1 MGDLVKGLVLKY
13 IEEFEGKVS
22 GKSSKPVPFSMRL
35 GKRDH
40 DRLLWLAGRLDVPKT
55 RLAEEMLGAAV
66 EEAIEQY
73 AKWAAPEDPEG
84 FLKEALAEAETFQQE
99 KRGPH
104 NRQGPQGLGGPGPRG
119 RDKRQDK
126 LQGKPPKPGR

>member
-1 MGDLVKGLVLKY
+1 MGDLVKGLVSGY

-35 GKRDH
+35 VRRDH

-66 EEAIEQY
+66 EEAIEHY
-73 AKWAAPEDPEG
+73 AKWAAPENPKE
-84 FLKEALAEAETFQQE
+84 FLKEVLAEAETLQQD

-104 NRQGPQGLGGPGPRG
+104 HGPGLQGPGPRG
-119 RDKRQDK
+119 RDK
-126 LQGKPPKPGR
+126 LQGKPKKPGR